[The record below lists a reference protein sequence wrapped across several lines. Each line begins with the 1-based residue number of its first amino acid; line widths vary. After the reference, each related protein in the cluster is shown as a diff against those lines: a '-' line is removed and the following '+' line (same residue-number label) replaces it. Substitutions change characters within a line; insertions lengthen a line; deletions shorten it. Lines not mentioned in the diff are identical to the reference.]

1 MPENLSF
8 RFAERN
14 DAALIF
20 DFIMGIAK
28 YEKME
33 DEVVNTPEL
42 IEKWLF
48 DEHRAEVIFAVH
60 NGKEV
65 GFALFFYNYSTFVG
79 RPGIHLEDIFILPE
93 YRKMGF
99 GKALFKKVAAVAEER
114 DCGRLEWVCLDWNRP
129 SIDFYLSMGAVPMDG
144 WTTYRLAGETLK
156 KAAQ

>member
-99 GKALFKKVAAVAEER
+99 GKALFKKVATVAEER